1 MLVKVVTKST
11 IKLFLFF
18 RFFVFSFFR
27 FFVFSFFYLGILEFS
42 NLISVLFLFLEEY
55 RTEQI
60 SEKADSLTPEDLF
73 GKLFRK
79 SKSCATIHR
88 GLRDTELS
96 TDRSSVTYMPTTTI
110 IAVKATM
117 YAVFFVAVAALSCVE
132 GFSALGASRITATKV
147 QKNRK
152 FHLLKRVIS

>member
-1 MLVKVVTKST
+1 M
-11 IKLFLFF
+11 
-18 RFFVFSFFR
+18 
-27 FFVFSFFYLGILEFS
+27 
-42 NLISVLFLFLEEY
+42 LFLFLEEY

-60 SEKADSLTPEDLF
+60 SEKADSLTPKDLF

-88 GLRDTELS
+88 GLRDTVLS
-96 TDRSSVTYMPTTTI
+96 TNHPLVTYIPPMAI

-147 QKNRK
+147 QKNPK
-152 FHLLKRVIS
+152 NFIS